1 MNVNYYCD
9 ELISEIVMKFE
20 ETQEQFIFQ
29 TISDFTSNVYQI
41 EIDKQELIDAI
52 TLIRKS
58 RGADI
63 IFKDPKIRLGYVAGY
78 DDGKID
84 AEREKMRKDE
94 KRGDKMKDI
103 IVNVFAVVGVFAII
117 ITIGMFLLIII
128 EDIRDYI
135 RITKT

>member
-1 MNVNYYCD
+1 MNVNYYRD

-52 TLIRKS
+52 MLIRKS

-63 IFKDPKIRLGYVAGY
+63 PLKDPRIRLGYTAGY

-84 AEREKMRKDE
+84 AEREREKQDE
-94 KRGDKMKDI
+94 
-103 IVNVFAVVGVFAII
+103 
-117 ITIGMFLLIII
+117 
-128 EDIRDYI
+128 
-135 RITKT
+135 

>member
-1 MNVNYYCD
+1 MNVNYYRD

-84 AEREKMRKDE
+84 AEREKRRQNERYISGCDLDGDVVLI
-94 KRGDKMKDI
+94 GDKTYYVHIFKN
-103 IVNVFAVVGVFAII
+103 IVEE
-117 ITIGMFLLIII
+117 M
-128 EDIRDYI
+128 
-135 RITKT
+135 

>member
-1 MNVNYYCD
+1 MNVNYYRD

-84 AEREKMRKDE
+84 AEREREKSINHNGIWCNANYGRVIKKKVKGCKDYEPRSGRE
-94 KRGDKMKDI
+94 K
-103 IVNVFAVVGVFAII
+103 
-117 ITIGMFLLIII
+117 
-128 EDIRDYI
+128 
-135 RITKT
+135 

>member
-52 TLIRKS
+52 MLIRKS

-63 IFKDPKIRLGYVAGY
+63 PLKDPRIRLGYTAGY

-84 AEREKMRKDE
+84 AEREREKQDE
-94 KRGDKMKDI
+94 
-103 IVNVFAVVGVFAII
+103 
-117 ITIGMFLLIII
+117 
-128 EDIRDYI
+128 
-135 RITKT
+135 

>member
-1 MNVNYYCD
+1 MNVNYYRD

-78 DDGKID
+78 D
-84 AEREKMRKDE
+84 AEREKMRKE
-94 KRGDKMKDI
+94 
-103 IVNVFAVVGVFAII
+103 
-117 ITIGMFLLIII
+117 
-128 EDIRDYI
+128 E
-135 RITKT
+135 TK